1 MEHIISIPIT
11 PPDQDA
17 LVPQVGF
24 ALEQLRELDS
34 RRKHPKLWALSDKL
48 CQPRYSPYTTIQKRR
63 RHNRIL
69 GLLNWMLGAFGTLIV
84 LMPSEMPFSVTA
96 AASICLGGG
105 VAFLWRYW
113 RTVLGVLSL
122 LQASFLCF
130 LSLGSPEELRDLMH
144 FGLFCAALGIAA
156 LATRKQGGRS
166 PYDPAARNLL
176 RKQQFGHG
184 STPVQAVF
192 SPSGLSLHF
201 DQGPEPIQ
209 KLSYDCFECVIETQ
223 DLLLP
228 VRDGRVI
235 ILQKKD
241 LPAGALPELRES
253 LREQVLY
260 MTVVPS
266 AAHR

>member
-24 ALEQLRELDS
+24 ALEQLRELAS

-48 CQPRYSPYTTIQKRR
+48 CPLPQDSYGVIQKRR
-63 RHNRIL
+63 KRRRAL
-69 GLLNWMLGAFGTLIV
+69 GLMNWMLGAFGTLIV
-84 LMPSEMPFSVTA
+84 LMPPEMPFSVIA

-156 LATRKQGGRS
+156 LATRKRGGRS

-184 STPVQAVF
+184 SSPVQAVF
-192 SPSGLSLHF
+192 SPSDLSLHF

-235 ILQKKD
+235 VLQKKD

-260 MTVVPS
+260 MAVVPT

>member
-24 ALEQLRELDS
+24 ALEQLRELAS
-34 RRKHPKLWALSDKL
+34 RRKHPKLWALSDRL
-48 CQPRYSPYTTIQKRR
+48 CPPRYSPYTTIQKRR

-69 GLLNWMLGAFGTLIV
+69 GLLNWALGAFGTLIV

-184 STPVQAVF
+184 SSPVQAVF
-192 SPSGLSLHF
+192 SPSDLSLHF

-235 ILQKKD
+235 VLQKKD

-260 MTVVPS
+260 MTVAPS

>member
-11 PPDQDA
+11 PAGSGRAGPPGGLRSGTAERAGLPKKTPQALGPVGQALPASAGLLWGHPKTPEAAARSGSDELDAGRLWHTDCTDAPGDA
-17 LVPQVGF
+17 L
-24 ALEQLRELDS
+24 LCH
-34 RRKHPKLWALSDKL
+34 RRGLHLPGGWGRVSVAVLADGAG
-48 CQPRYSPYTTIQKRR
+48 CAQPAP
-63 RHNRIL
+63 
-69 GLLNWMLGAFGTLIV
+69 
-84 LMPSEMPFSVTA
+84 
-96 AASICLGGG
+96 
-105 VAFLWRYW
+105 
-113 RTVLGVLSL
+113 GVLSL
-122 LQASFLCF
+122 LSQSGQPRGAAGPDALRTFLRRP
-130 LSLGSPEELRDLMH
+130 GDRRAGH
-144 FGLFCAALGIAA
+144 
-156 LATRKQGGRS
+156 RKRGGRS

-184 STPVQAVF
+184 SSPVQAVF
-192 SPSGLSLHF
+192 SPSDLSLHF

-235 ILQKKD
+235 VLQKKD
-241 LPAGALPELRES
+241 LPAGALPELREY

-260 MTVVPS
+260 MAVVPT

>member
-34 RRKHPKLWALSDKL
+34 RRKHPKLWNLSDKL
-48 CQPRYSPYTTIQKRR
+48 CPPRYSPYTTIQKRR

-69 GLLNWMLGAFGTLIV
+69 GLLNWALGAFGTLIV
-84 LMPSEMPFSVTA
+84 LMPSEMPFSVTVA
-96 AASICLGGG
+96 TSICLGGG

-156 LATRKQGGRS
+156 LTTRKRGGRS

-209 KLSYDCFECVIETQ
+209 KLSYDCFERVIETQ

-235 ILQKKD
+235 VLQKKD

>member
-34 RRKHPKLWALSDKL
+34 RRKHPKLWNLSDKL
-48 CQPRYSPYTTIQKRR
+48 CPPRYSPYTTIQKRR

-69 GLLNWMLGAFGTLIV
+69 GLLNWALGAFGTLIV

-130 LSLGSPEELRDLMH
+130 LSLGSPEELR
-144 FGLFCAALGIAA
+144 
-156 LATRKQGGRS
+156 
-166 PYDPAARNLL
+166 
-176 RKQQFGHG
+176 
-184 STPVQAVF
+184 
-192 SPSGLSLHF
+192 
-201 DQGPEPIQ
+201 
-209 KLSYDCFECVIETQ
+209 
-223 DLLLP
+223 
-228 VRDGRVI
+228 
-235 ILQKKD
+235 
-241 LPAGALPELRES
+241 ES

-266 AAHR
+266 AARR

>member
-34 RRKHPKLWALSDKL
+34 RRKHPKLWNLSDKL
-48 CQPRYSPYTTIQKRR
+48 CPPRYSPYTTIQKRR

-69 GLLNWMLGAFGTLIV
+69 GLLNWALGAFGTLIV
-84 LMPSEMPFSVTA
+84 LMPSEMPFSVTVA
-96 AASICLGGG
+96 TSICLGGG

-156 LATRKQGGRS
+156 LATRKRGGRS